1 MYMRRR
7 SVVRAK
13 NTRNKH
19 VFAQVKP
26 IYYDLL
32 CNMFVQRRCI
42 TYTPILPNRSDTFMF
57 NNNVAVPDVL
67 ETIFFKFKLIGWKL
81 KITHL
86 HFSASL

>member
-1 MYMRRR
+1 M
-7 SVVRAK
+7 VRAK

-19 VFAQVKP
+19 VSRKLNRYVMQDVLKTL
-26 IYYDLL
+26 YYVHSYISESVRHLH
-32 CNMFVQRRCI
+32 V
-42 TYTPILPNRSDTFMF
+42 F

-67 ETIFFKFKLIGWKL
+67 ETIFFQFKLIGWKL

>member
-1 MYMRRR
+1 M
-7 SVVRAK
+7 VRAK

-19 VFAQVKP
+19 VSCKLNRYVMQDVLTTL
-26 IYYDLL
+26 YYVHSYISESVRHLH
-32 CNMFVQRRCI
+32 V
-42 TYTPILPNRSDTFMF
+42 F

-67 ETIFFKFKLIGWKL
+67 ETIFFQFKLIGWKL

>member
-1 MYMRRR
+1 MYMRRK

-13 NTRNKH
+13 NTKNKH

-26 IYYDLL
+26 ICYARCSYHKVVLRTLL
-32 CNMFVQRRCI
+32 CISESVRH
-42 TYTPILPNRSDTFMF
+42 LHVF
-57 NNNVAVPDVL
+57 NNNVAVPDML
-67 ETIFFKFKLIGWKL
+67 ETIFFQFKLIGWKL

>member
-1 MYMRRR
+1 M
-7 SVVRAK
+7 VRAK

-19 VFAQVKP
+19 VSRKLNRYVMQDVLTTL
-26 IYYDLL
+26 YYVHSYISESVRHLH
-32 CNMFVQRRCI
+32 V
-42 TYTPILPNRSDTFMF
+42 F

-67 ETIFFKFKLIGWKL
+67 ETIFFQFKLIGWKL